1 MDENIGEAKQTPSAS
16 TEDLLEIERL
26 RNLMLTWRLLGYA
39 DGCIIC
45 RDRDDGRWI
54 GQNIQYVIN
63 DIQCRYEELFGK
75 KMDYRQNKND
85 HQLMLDCVDIYWR
98 LGGESEFCVKCDTY
112 YVFPDWNCNCESE

>member
-1 MDENIGEAKQTPSAS
+1 MDENIGEVKQISSAS

-45 RDRDDGRWI
+45 RDRNDGMWI
-54 GQNIQYVIN
+54 GENIQYVIN

-85 HQLMLDCVDIYWR
+85 HQLMIDCLNIYSPS
-98 LGGESEFCVKCDTY
+98 GCDVEFCIKCDTY
-112 YVFPDWNCNCESE
+112 WIYPYWECNCEPE